1 MSAAERC
8 EYHQTVYP
16 ADFSRLLGVGQETY
30 CRYLWSPRIK
40 EKSWQATG
48 TRQSGKPVVSIQD
61 FKAKAEAFL
70 PALDSKRCSV
80 DLFISPNQFFDWRN
94 TKQLASLHANWLEID
109 TKGHKVLSESD
120 ELTIISEVFE
130 QIAKAGLPEPTGYIL
145 SGTGGIH
152 LYWIY
157 SGVEAFKW
165 RVDVWRNITTTLG
178 KALTGGEL
186 WEVDWGASRD
196 PARVMRM
203 IGTYHGKSGR
213 LTQGFVGGP
222 LYSFA
227 GLAQALNVPYKQPVP
242 AVTTNTVAV
251 LPKKKTP
258 VVSVPSDRNKV
269 TGRHTIGQWWAK
281 IYFHT
286 LNHLRKTGVAE
297 GKRDNAAFILYVAL
311 RHMKSSEEDA
321 FKAILQLNDELIK
334 LPQDQL
340 VNYLSTARKT
350 HYKYRKDSVADYLER
365 LLGVDSGFLFENSKT
380 PLSPEEIKQ
389 AQSEAAQNTA
399 QTRRKQTLNQL
410 LDAVKK
416 LVEAG
421 INATQAAVSDM
432 AGKSVRTV
440 KRYWSE
446 VTQEKGV
453 ISSACI
459 YSPP

>member
-1 MSAAERC
+1 MSAALSC
-8 EYHQTVYP
+8 QYHRTAYP
-16 ADFSRLLGVGQETY
+16 ADFSQLLGIGQEAY

-40 EKSWQATG
+40 EQAWQATG
-48 TRQSGKPVVSIQD
+48 TRQSGKSVVSIQD
-61 FKAKAEAFL
+61 FKLKAEAFL
-70 PALDSKRCSV
+70 PSLDSKRCSV

-109 TKGHKVLSESD
+109 TKGHEILSESD
-120 ELTIISEVFE
+120 ELTIISEVFA
-130 QIAKAGLPEPTGYIL
+130 QIAQAGLPQPTGYIL
-145 SGTGGIH
+145 SGSGGIH

-165 RVDVWRNITTTLG
+165 RVDVWRNITSKLG

-186 WEVDWGASRD
+186 WHVDWGASRD

-213 LTQGFVGGP
+213 LTQGFIGGP

-227 GLAQALNVPYKQPVP
+227 GLAQALKVSYSQPVQ
-242 AVTTNTVAV
+242 AVPISTVAV
-251 LPKKKTP
+251 LPKKKPTA
-258 VVSVPSDRNKV
+258 VVSPVDKNKV

-297 GKRDNAAFILYVAL
+297 GKRDSAAFILYVAL
-311 RHMKSSEEDA
+311 RHMKASEEDA
-321 FKAILQLNDELIK
+321 FQAILMLNDELIK
-334 LPQDQL
+334 LPQEQL
-340 VNYLSTARKT
+340 TKYLSTARKT
-350 HYKYRKDSVADYLER
+350 HYKYSKDSVADYLER
-365 LLGVDSGFLFENSKT
+365 LLGVDSSFLFENGKT
-380 PLSPEEIKQ
+380 LLTPEEVKQ
-389 AQSEAAQNTA
+389 KQSKAAQTTA
-399 QTRRKQTLNQL
+399 QTRRTQTLSELMQ
-410 LDAVKK
+410 AAKE

-421 INATQAAVSDM
+421 LNATQTAVAVL
-432 AGKSVRTV
+432 AGRSVRTV

-446 VTQEKGV
+446 VTNNKGA
-453 ISSACI
+453 IRSASI